1 VDDTRKDIDRMNIIL
16 YLITAIVGYA
26 IVFCLV
32 VGSVVGFFQ
41 ILKWLFK

>member
-1 VDDTRKDIDRMNIIL
+1 MLL
-16 YLITAIVGYA
+16 YLITAIVGYTL
-26 IVFCLV
+26 IFCLV